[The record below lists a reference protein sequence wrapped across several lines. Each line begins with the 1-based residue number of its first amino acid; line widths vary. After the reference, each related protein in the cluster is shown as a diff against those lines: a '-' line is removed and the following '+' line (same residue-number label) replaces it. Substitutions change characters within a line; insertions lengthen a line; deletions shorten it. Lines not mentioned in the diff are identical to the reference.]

1 MIFKNS
7 FLIGNRYI
15 KSQEDLNA
23 VFINERDIEELI
35 KNGNISL
42 DKKAPETIDKKI
54 PKSSNKKMP
63 KSSNKKKETEE
74 NKDEKGDE

>member
-15 KSQEDLNA
+15 ESQEDLNA

-42 DKKAPETIDKKI
+42 DKKAPETI
-54 PKSSNKKMP
+54 NKKMP